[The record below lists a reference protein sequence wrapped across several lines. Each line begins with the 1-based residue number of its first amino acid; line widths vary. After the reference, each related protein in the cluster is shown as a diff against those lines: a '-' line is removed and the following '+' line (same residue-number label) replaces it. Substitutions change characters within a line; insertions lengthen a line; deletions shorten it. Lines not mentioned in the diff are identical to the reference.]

1 MSDLRDRL
9 GDHAF
14 RYYDLWHTIKNNW
27 QDSIVM
33 SIAIILFLFSLFF
46 FLSTDRP
53 KEKMYDCSISE
64 ISPDYPIEVK
74 EACRKIRTE
83 QLSQKQ

>member
-1 MSDLRDRL
+1 MDDLRNRL

-27 QDSIVM
+27 QDSIMVTL
-33 SIAIILFLFSLFF
+33 AIILFAFSAVVFF
-46 FLSTDRP
+46 SDDRP
-53 KEKMYDCSISE
+53 KERMYDCSISE

-74 EACRKIRTE
+74 EACRKIKA
-83 QLSQKQ
+83 QQSQKP

>member
-1 MSDLRDRL
+1 MDDLRNRL
-9 GDHAF
+9 GNHAF

-27 QDSIVM
+27 QDSVM
-33 SIAIILFLFSLFF
+33 MTIALLLFF
-46 FLSTDRP
+46 FSLLIFLSDDRP

-74 EACRKIRTE
+74 EACRKIRARPLT
-83 QLSQKQ
+83 L